1 MKRFLFYL
9 LVLTPLCVYA
19 DLPPTGYYRI
29 QNAKTDSYLL
39 IVDTKSATNAQDIA
53 SGNADLEAIYMID
66 DFEANVA
73 YNPATICYIEA
84 FGGGQ
89 YNISGQGLNLYNIAS
104 RLFNIDEV
112 NAPIY
117 QIYAEVSNGLVKVKR
132 NLTHPTDRY
141 GKSLYPGIDGSNKNW
156 RILSVDQ
163 SSSQYFGVKPD
174 VTAGEYHWATMYAGF
189 PFKTSSSDTKIFVV
203 DKIDNDYGCAVIKEV
218 TNVPAQT
225 PVLFRCAS
233 ASPSDNKLTLLAL
246 DTESSTGT
254 NYLKGNYYCN
264 DVDDAGALYP
274 HRNVTPFNANNMRM
288 LGVDAN
294 GNPAFVKGSA
304 DNLVVSVVDGKWYL
318 PANKCYLPVG
328 NNAPDVL
335 KILTWEEY
343 VTGIEEVTTSTSE
356 SKKVIYDLQGRRVQT
371 PAKGLYIV
379 NGKKVVIK

>member
-39 IVDTKSATNAQDIA
+39 IVDINSATGSSDIA
-53 SGNADLEAIYMID
+53 SGNADIEAIHMVD
-66 DFEANVA
+66 GFEENVA
-73 YNPATICYIEA
+73 YNPATICYLQAYGELYDIT
-84 FGGGQ
+84 
-89 YNISGQGLNLYNIAS
+89 GQGLDLNEMTG
-104 RLFNIDEV
+104 RLFNIEEV
-112 NAPIY
+112 NAPTY
-117 QIYAEVSNGLVKVKR
+117 QIYAKVSNGMFTVTR
-132 NLTHPTDRY
+132 YLTHPTDRY
-141 GKSLYPGIDGSNKNW
+141 GKSLYPGLDGSNKNW

-203 DKIDNDYGCAVIKEV
+203 DKIDDDYGCAVIKEV

-233 ASPSDNKLTLLAL
+233 ASPSDNKLTLLAP
-246 DTESSTGT
+246 DTESSAGT